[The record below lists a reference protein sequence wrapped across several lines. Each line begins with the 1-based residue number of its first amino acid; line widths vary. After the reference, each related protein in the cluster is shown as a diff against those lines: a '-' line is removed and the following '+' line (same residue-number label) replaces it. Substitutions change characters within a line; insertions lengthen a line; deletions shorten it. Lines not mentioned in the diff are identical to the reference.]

1 MDALRALA
9 TDFPALE
16 TLDEPALVDLA
27 RRRDEGAIRLI
38 IKRNNQRLFRTARS
52 VVRNDAEAE
61 DVVQETYVKAFTNL
75 AAFRGDAQLSTW
87 LTRIALNEALG
98 RVRRRRPTAAL
109 EAVDL
114 EGSRAGG
121 RILAFPTSL
130 PASPDPEMEASRGQV
145 RELLER
151 AVDSLPDGFRAVF
164 VLRDIEGMSMEETA
178 EQLRIKPETVKTRL
192 HRARKL
198 LRARIEEE
206 VTGAF
211 SSLFPFDGRRCAS
224 MADRV
229 LNRLAR
235 E

>member
-121 RILAFPTSL
+121 RILAFPTSP

-145 RELLER
+145 RQLLER

-229 LNRLAR
+229 LNRLAQ